1 MRFLV
6 SKTRVAPLKCQTIPR
21 LELLSALLLSRLVQS
36 VTDSLGAELN
46 LDPPHCYTDSKV
58 ALYWLW
64 GENRVWKQ
72 FVQHRVT
79 EIRSLIPGS
88 CWSHCLGIDNP
99 ADLPSRGVTPADL
112 EDNDLW
118 INGPQWLG
126 SPSESDHTLEEPMPA
141 EYAVELRAEDRPA
154 TVSLIVTKDSVDI
167 SQLIDCQKY
176 SSMLKLLQ
184 VTTYLLRFVA
194 NLKNKTPSKASNSSY
209 QAQAEV
215 LWIKA
220 AQKQFVTDGN
230 FEKTKQPLPR

>member
-1 MRFLV
+1 M
-6 SKTRVAPLKCQTIPR
+6 
-21 LELLSALLLSRLVQS
+21 
-36 VTDSLGAELN
+36 
-46 LDPPHCYTDSKV
+46 
-58 ALYWLW
+58 
-64 GENRVWKQ
+64 
-72 FVQHRVT
+72 
-79 EIRSLIPGS
+79 
-88 CWSHCLGIDNP
+88 
-99 ADLPSRGVTPADL
+99 PSRGVTPADL
-112 EDNDLW
+112 EDSDLW

-141 EYAVELRAEDRPA
+141 ECAVELRAKDRPT

-184 VTTYLLRFVA
+184 VTTYLLKFVA
-194 NLKNKTPSKASNSSY
+194 NLKNKTPSEISNTNY

-230 FEKTKQPLPR
+230 FEKMKKQFNLFIDEEGLWRCCGRLEKQMYPFTRSTQSSFLGITI